1 MEDYQWGGGGT
12 EGGKS
17 TGNKE
22 HKWQVQNRQGEV
34 RNSIGNGEAKEFIC
48 MTDGHELRGSG
59 KEMLVGGGVQ
69 NRGE

>member
-1 MEDYQWGGGGT
+1 M
-12 EGGKS
+12 GK
-17 TGNKE
+17 
-22 HKWQVQNRQGEV
+22 EV
-34 RNSIGNGEAKEFIC
+34 RGLGSTNWYLQNSPGGVNYSIGNGEAKEFIC